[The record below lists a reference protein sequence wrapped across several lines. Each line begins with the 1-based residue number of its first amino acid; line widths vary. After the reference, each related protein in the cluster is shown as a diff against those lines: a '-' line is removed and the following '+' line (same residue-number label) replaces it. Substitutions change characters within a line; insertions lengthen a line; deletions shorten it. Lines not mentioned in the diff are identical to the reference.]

1 MWTLWNTVKKST
13 SHELRLLLHLVSCSY
28 TCKNFMAI
36 SLTPS
41 RKFLFVFSCGKLK
54 FWNKCAF
61 QILYRI
67 TITKLFL
74 FKKMSKVRHID
85 TDIILKTNLKESY
98 LNLSKIIINLTR
110 FYQIHQLNTLY
121 ITCFLF
127 QTTIRAMHQTVRN
140 INRN

>member
-54 FWNKCAF
+54 FWNKCAS
-61 QILYRI
+61 QILYHI

-74 FKKMSKVRHID
+74 FKKISKVRHID
-85 TDIILKTNLKESY
+85 TDKSY

-127 QTTIRAMHQTVRN
+127 QITIITVHQTVRN
-140 INRN
+140 INRNWL